1 MSAVC
6 RAFVT
11 LLMLTVGA
19 VTASAQTAYFSGVQ
33 SPIGSSASTLKTPYG
48 VAVDASGNIYITDIG
63 NDIVVKETLSNGT
76 YTQSTI
82 TSGLSINSPN
92 AVAVDA
98 SGNVYIANTG
108 NANVLM
114 ETLSNGVYTQSTIAS
129 NLSNSNGNFNPN
141 GVAVDASGNVYVVL
155 TNGGSNSMGSV
166 LILTPS
172 GGGNYTQSTLSAAAG
187 LMYPQ
192 GIAVDGS
199 GNVYIANTVSSSVL
213 KETLSGGAYTQ
224 STLFSG
230 LNNPKGLA
238 VDGSGNVYIA
248 ENGSGLVLKESAQF
262 GGTYVQSTIGTGL
275 SSPQSVVVDSSGNVY
290 IADSSVGALKVQAA
304 GVNFGTAAI
313 VTGTPTTPITPTMLT
328 LPFTFGTAGTIA
340 APAVVTEGAAKNAQG
355 ASLDFADAKTGS
367 CDTTPSQSAGSTC
380 TVNVT
385 FTPTAAGARYGAV
398 TLLNTSG
405 SVIATAFV
413 FGTGQGPQ
421 INFLPGTQSTIGS
434 GLNSPVGVAVDGSGN
449 IYIADSNNKRVLK
462 ETLSGGVYTQ
472 STIGTGLIQPF
483 GVAVDGSGN
492 VYISDIGSGADIV
505 YLETLSGGTY
515 AQSTITSGLSINS
528 PNAVAVDASGNVYIA
543 NTGNANVLKET
554 LSNGIYTQSTIASN
568 LSNSN
573 GNFNP
578 NGVAV
583 DASGNV
589 YVVLTNGG
597 SGSAGSVLILTPS
610 GGGNYTQSTLSAA
623 TGLSFPQG
631 ITVDGN
637 GNVYIADSNNARVL
651 KETLSGG
658 TYTQSVLPASGL
670 MSPKGMAVDGSG
682 NVYISDNSSSLV
694 LKEDYADAPALTF
707 ATPTAVG
714 STDTADGA
722 MSVQIENIGNQ
733 TLTNIA
739 PGLVVA
745 ANFAQVPGSGT
756 PADCTATFSLA
767 ADASCNISVEFE
779 PATNTANGSV
789 TLTDNNLNAT
799 PSATQTIGLTGTIV
813 GTLTIM
819 PATLPAAAVGTPY
832 SATLTASGGTSP
844 YTYAISAGALP
855 GGITLTGGV
864 LAGTP
869 TASGT
874 FSFSVTATDSTPA
887 PGTITGTVMYT
898 LTVNAAVVVAPTIT
912 ITPATLTAATA
923 GTAYSATLTA
933 SGGVSPY
940 TYIVTSG
947 ALPAGITLTGGVLAG
962 TPTAIGTFNFTVAAT
977 DSSPAP
983 GPYMGTAVYT
993 LTVNPGVAT
1002 TFSFT
1007 TSGAT
1012 TASVAAGAAALY
1024 NFSLAPSSA
1033 GIYPG
1038 TVSFAVT
1045 GQPANAATSFGP
1057 FTVAP
1062 TYGATTVTMTVQT
1075 VAATA
1080 QNRLSPIGRGFVLA
1094 LLLLPFGMKRSLR
1107 KKLNARMLLLLLLLA
1122 GTTAAMSGCGG
1133 SKNSSTG
1140 GSSTMSGPQTY
1151 TLTVTATSGAATQS
1165 QTVTLT
1171 VQ

>member
-6 RAFVT
+6 RTFVT
-11 LLMLTVGA
+11 ILMLAVGA
-19 VTASAQTAYFSGVQ
+19 VMAPAQTASFSGVQ
-33 SPIGSSASTLKTPYG
+33 SPIGNNLAQPYG
-48 VAVDASGNIYITDIG
+48 VAVDASGNIYISDIG
-63 NDIVVKETLSNGT
+63 GSAPLSDTVVKETLSNGT
-76 YTQSTI
+76 YTQSTV

-92 AVAVDA
+92 SVAVDA

-108 NANVLM
+108 NGNILM
-114 ETLSNGVYTQSTIAS
+114 ETPSGSSYMQNVIASGLNNPNAVAVDGSGNVYVAVTNGGTSTTGSIVILTPAGGGMYTQSTIA
-129 NLSNSNGNFNPN
+129 
-141 GVAVDASGNVYVVL
+141 AAS
-155 TNGGSNSMGSV
+155 
-166 LILTPS
+166 
-172 GGGNYTQSTLSAAAG
+172 G

-199 GNVYIANTVSSSVL
+199 GNVYVANTVSGTVL
-213 KETLSGGAYTQ
+213 KETPSSGSYTQ
-224 STLFSG
+224 STLVTG
-230 LNNPKGLA
+230 LNNPDGLAVDGSGNIYIAENGSSLVLKETAMFGGGYAQSVIGTGLSSPKSVA

-248 ENGSGLVLKESAQF
+248 DTN
-262 GGTYVQSTIGTGL
+262 
-275 SSPQSVVVDSSGNVY
+275 
-290 IADSSVGALKVQAA
+290 VGALKVQTA

-313 VTGTPTTPITPTMLT
+313 VTGTPATPTTPTMLT
-328 LPFTFGTAGTIA
+328 LPFTFATAGTIA
-340 APAVVTEGAAKNAQG
+340 TPVVVTEGATKNAQG
-355 ASLDFADAKTGS
+355 ASLDFADAKTGT
-367 CDTTPSQSAGSTC
+367 CNTTPSQSVGSTC

-398 TLLNTSG
+398 TLLNSSG
-405 SVIATAFV
+405 NVIATAFV

-434 GLNSPVGVAVDGSGN
+434 GLSAPVGTAVDGSGN

-472 STIGTGLIQPF
+472 STIISGLGNPF

-492 VYISDIGSGADIV
+492 VYVSDIGNDDV
-505 YLETLSGGTY
+505 LLETPSNGTY
-515 AQSTITSGLSINS
+515 TQSTITSGFSINS
-528 PNAVAVDASGNVYIA
+528 PNAVAVDGSGNVYIA
-543 NTGNANVLKET
+543 NTNNSNVLKET
-554 LSNGIYTQSTIASN
+554 LSNGIYTQSTIASG
-568 LSNSN
+568 LS
-573 GNFNP
+573 NP

-583 DASGNV
+583 DANGNV

-597 SGSAGSVLILTPS
+597 SGSTGGVLILTPS
-610 GGGNYTQSTLSAA
+610 SGGNYTQSTLSAA

-651 KETLSGG
+651 KEMLSGG
-658 TYTQSVLPASGL
+658 TYTQSVLPATGL
-670 MSPKGMAVDGSG
+670 NQPKGLAVDGSG
-682 NVYISDNSSSLV
+682 NVYISNNGSSVV

-756 PADCTATFSLA
+756 PADCTAAFSLA

-789 TLTDNNLNAT
+789 TLTDNNLNAA
-799 PSATQTIGLTGTIV
+799 PSTTQTIPLISTV
-813 GTLTIM
+813 QGTLTIT
-819 PATLPAAAVGTPY
+819 PATLPAATVGTAY

-869 TASGT
+869 NTTGT

-887 PGTITGTVMYT
+887 PGAITGTVMYT
-898 LTVNAAVVVAPTIT
+898 LTVNAAVVVVPTIT

-940 TYIVTSG
+940 TYTLTSG

-983 GPYMGTAVYT
+983 GPYMGTAMYT

-1002 TFSFT
+1002 TFAFT
-1007 TSGAT
+1007 PSGAT
-1012 TASVAAGAAALY
+1012 TATVAAGAAAMY
-1024 NFSLAPSSA
+1024 SFSLAPSSA

-1045 GQPANAATSFGP
+1045 GLPAGATATFGP

-1062 TYGATTVTMTVQT
+1062 TYGPTTVTMTVQT
-1075 VAATA
+1075 AAATA

-1133 SKNSSTG
+1133 SKNSSSG
-1140 GSSTMSGPQTY
+1140 NGSSTMSGPQTY

-1165 QTVTLT
+1165 QTFMLT

>member
-1 MSAVC
+1 
-6 RAFVT
+6 
-11 LLMLTVGA
+11 MLAVGA
-19 VTASAQTAYFSGVQ
+19 VTASAQTASFSGVQ
-33 SPIGSSASTLKTPYG
+33 SPIGSGLTNTFG
-48 VAVDASGNIYITDIG
+48 VAVDASGNIYISDIG
-63 NDIVVKETLSNGT
+63 GTTSLNDAVVKETLSNGS
-76 YTQSTI
+76 YTQSTV

-92 AVAVDA
+92 SVAVDA

-108 NANVLM
+108 NGNVLM
-114 ETLSNGVYTQSTIAS
+114 ETPSGSSYMQNVIAS
-129 NLSNSNGNFNPN
+129 GLNNPN
-141 GVAVDASGNVYVVL
+141 AVAVDGSGNVYVAV
-155 TNGGSNSMGSV
+155 TNGGTSTTGSIV
-166 LILTPS
+166 ILTPS
-172 GGGNYTQSTLSAAAG
+172 GGGAYAQSTLSATNGPMG
-187 LMYPQ
+187 LSFPQ

-199 GNVYIANTVSSSVL
+199 GNVYISDSGNSRVL
-213 KETLSGGAYTQ
+213 KETLSGGIYTQ
-224 STLFSG
+224 SILVSFPNL
-230 LNNPKGLA
+230 LNPVGMT
-238 VDGSGNVYIA
+238 VDSNGNLYIA
-248 ENGSGLVLKESAQF
+248 EPGSSLVLRESL
-262 GGTYVQSTIGTGL
+262 QSNGDYTQSAIGTGL
-275 SSPQSVVVDSSGNVY
+275 SSPESVAVDGIGNVY
-290 IADSSVGALKVQAA
+290 IADKNVGALKVQTA

-313 VTGTPTTPITPTMLT
+313 VTGTPTTPTTPTT
-328 LPFTFGTAGTIA
+328 IALPFTFETAGTIA
-340 APAVVTEGAAKNAQG
+340 APVVVTEGATKNAQG
-355 ASLDFADAKTGS
+355 ASLDFADAGTGS

-398 TLLNTSG
+398 TLLNSSG

-421 INFLPGTQSTIGS
+421 INFLPGTQSAIGN
-434 GLNSPVGVAVDGSGN
+434 GLSAPVGAAADGSGN
-449 IYIADSNNKRVLK
+449 IYIADSGNARVLK

-472 STIGTGLIQPF
+472 STIGTGLVTPF

-492 VYISDIGSGADIV
+492 VYISDINSTGPIV
-505 YLETLSGGTY
+505 LLETLSNGAY
-515 AQSTITSGLSINS
+515 AQSTITSGFNINS

-543 NTGNANVLKET
+543 NTGNNNVLKET
-554 LSNGIYTQSTIASN
+554 LSNGIYTQSTIASG
-568 LSNSN
+568 LS
-573 GNFNP
+573 NP

-583 DASGNV
+583 DGSGNV
-589 YVVLTNGG
+589 YVVNTNGA
-597 SGSAGSVLILTPS
+597 SGGGTTGNVVILTPS
-610 GGGNYTQSTLSAA
+610 SGGNYTQSTLSAA

-658 TYTQSVLPASGL
+658 TYTQSVLPATGL
-670 MSPKGMAVDGSG
+670 NQPKGLAVDGSG
-682 NVYISDNSSSLV
+682 NVYISNNGSSVV
-694 LKEDYADAPALTF
+694 LKEDYADAPTLTF
-707 ATPTAVG
+707 AAPTAVG
-714 STDTADGA
+714 STDTTDGA

-779 PATNTANGSV
+779 PTTNTANGSV
-789 TLTDNNLNAT
+789 TLTDNNLNAA
-799 PSATQTIGLTGTIV
+799 PSTTQTIPLISTV
-813 GTLTIM
+813 QGTLTIT
-819 PATLPAAAVGTPY
+819 PATLPAATVGTAY

-874 FSFSVTATDSTPA
+874 FSFTVTATDSTPA
-887 PGTITGTVMYT
+887 PGTVTGTVMYT
-898 LTVNAAVVVAPTIT
+898 LTVNPAVVVVPTIT

-940 TYIVTSG
+940 TYMVTSG

-983 GPYMGTAVYT
+983 GPYMGTAMYT

-1012 TASVAAGAAALY
+1012 TATVAAGAAALY
-1024 NFSLAPSSA
+1024 NFSLSPSSA

-1045 GQPANAATSFGP
+1045 GLPASAATSFGP

-1062 TYGATTVTMTVQT
+1062 TNGATTVTMTVQT

-1080 QNRLSPIGRGFVLA
+1080 QNRLSTVGRGFVLA

-1133 SKNSSTG
+1133 SKNSSSG
-1140 GSSTMSGPQTY
+1140 NGSSTMSGPQTY

>member
-1 MSAVC
+1 MSGMC

-11 LLMLTVGA
+11 ILLMLAVGA
-19 VTASAQTAYFSGVQ
+19 VTASAQTASFSGVQ
-33 SPIGSSASTLKTPYG
+33 SPIGSGLAAPYG
-48 VAVDASGNIYITDIG
+48 MAVDGSGNIYISDIG
-63 NDIVVKETLSNGT
+63 GSAPLSDTVLKETLSNGT
-76 YTQSTI
+76 YTQSTVV
-82 TSGLSINSPN
+82 TGLSINSPN
-92 AVAVDA
+92 SVAVDA

-108 NANVLM
+108 NGNILM
-114 ETLSNGVYTQSTIAS
+114 ETPSGSSYTQNVIATGL
-129 NLSNSNGNFNPN
+129 NNPN
-141 GVAVDASGNVYVVL
+141 AVAVDSSGNVYVAV
-155 TNGGSNSMGSV
+155 TNGGTSTMGSI
-166 LILTPS
+166 LILTPA
-172 GGGNYTQSTLSAAAG
+172 GGGVYTPSTLSAASD
-187 LMYPQ
+187 LLYPQ

-199 GNVYIANTVSSSVL
+199 GNIYISNSSSNEVL
-213 KETLSGGAYTQ
+213 KETLSGGTYTQ
-224 STLFSG
+224 STIVSTGLSNPVGLAVDGSGNLYIAEPGSG
-230 LNNPKGLA
+230 LVLKESALFGGSYAQSAIGTGLSSPESVA

-248 ENGSGLVLKESAQF
+248 DKN
-262 GGTYVQSTIGTGL
+262 
-275 SSPQSVVVDSSGNVY
+275 
-290 IADSSVGALKVQAA
+290 VGALKVQTA

-313 VTGTPTTPITPTMLT
+313 VTSTPTMLT
-328 LPFTFGTAGTIA
+328 LPFTLETAGTIA
-340 APAVVTEGAAKNAQG
+340 APVVVTEGATKNAQG

-367 CDTTPSQSAGSTC
+367 CNTTPSQSAGSTC

-385 FTPTAAGARYGAV
+385 FTPTAAGTRYGAV
-398 TLLNTSG
+398 TLLNGSG
-405 SVIATAFV
+405 NVIATAFV
-413 FGTGQGPQ
+413 LGTGQGPQ

-434 GLNSPVGVAVDGSGN
+434 GFKSPVGTAVDGSGN
-449 IYIADSNNKRVLK
+449 IYIADSGNARVLK

-472 STIGTGLIQPF
+472 STIGTGLSNPF

-492 VYISDIGSGADIV
+492 VYITDVNNDAV
-505 YLETLSGGTY
+505 LLETPSNGTY
-515 AQSTITSGLSINS
+515 TQSTITSGFSINS
-528 PNAVAVDASGNVYIA
+528 PNGVAVDGSGNVYIA
-543 NTGNANVLKET
+543 NTGNSNVLKET
-554 LSNGIYTQSTIASN
+554 LSNGIYTQSTIASG
-568 LSNSN
+568 LS
-573 GNFNP
+573 NP

-583 DASGNV
+583 DGSGNV
-589 YVVLTNGG
+589 YIVNTNGG
-597 SGSAGSVLILTPS
+597 SSTMGNVVVLTPS
-610 GGGNYTQSTLSAA
+610 SSGTYTQSTLSAA
-623 TGLSFPQG
+623 TGLMYPQG

-637 GNVYIADSNNARVL
+637 GNVYIADSNNARVV

-658 TYTQSVLPASGL
+658 TYTQSVLPATGL
-670 MSPKGMAVDGSG
+670 NQPKGLAVDGSG
-682 NVYISDNSSSLV
+682 NVYISNNGSSVV
-694 LKEDYADAPALTF
+694 LKEDYADAPTLTF

-714 STDTADGA
+714 STDTTDGA
-722 MSVQIENIGNQ
+722 LSVQIENIGNE
-733 TLTNIA
+733 TLTAVA
-739 PGLVVA
+739 PGLSVA

-779 PATNTANGSV
+779 PTTNTANGSV

-799 PSATQTIGLTGTIV
+799 PSTTQTIGLTGTIV
-813 GTLTIM
+813 GTLTIT
-819 PATLPAAAVGTPY
+819 PATLTAATVGTAY
-832 SATLTASGGTSP
+832 SATLTASGGMSP
-844 YTYAISAGALP
+844 YTYAVTSGALP

-874 FSFSVTATDSTPA
+874 FNFTVTATDSTPA
-887 PGTITGTVMYT
+887 PSTITGSVIYT
-898 LTVNAAVVVAPTIT
+898 LTVNAAVVVVPTIT
-912 ITPATLTAATA
+912 ITPTTLTAATA

-933 SGGVSPY
+933 SGGTSPY
-940 TYIVTSG
+940 TYMVTSG

-983 GPYMGTAVYT
+983 GPYMGTAMYT

-1002 TFSFT
+1002 TFAFT
-1007 TSGAT
+1007 PSGAT
-1012 TASVAAGAAALY
+1012 TATVAAGAAAMY
-1024 NFSLAPSSA
+1024 TFSLAPSSA

-1045 GQPANAATSFGP
+1045 GLPTGASATFGP

-1062 TYGATTVTMTVQT
+1062 TYGPTTVTMTVQT
-1075 VAATA
+1075 AAATA
-1080 QNRLSPIGRGFVLA
+1080 QNHLSTVGRGFMLA

-1133 SKNSSTG
+1133 SKNSSSG

-1165 QTVTLT
+1165 QTFMLT